1 MLSTTCWP
9 SWASQKE
16 PWSQIASTVRYSA
29 DKEIKRRPSLVD
41 ILPSNVVTA
50 QLVGVR

>member
-1 MLSTTCWP
+1 MLALLGFP
-9 SWASQKE
+9 KE